1 MFHVKHYRNIQI
13 ESAFFMIL
21 SYFHKTAKDPVKQ
34 RNIKFLAL
42 QSNGVFD
49 PRSGRQLCMQP
60 YPLGSLLAGI
70 NLAVIL

>member
-1 MFHVKHYRNIQI
+1 MFHVKHYKNIQI

-21 SYFHKTAKDPVKQ
+21 SYFYKTGKDPVKQ

-49 PRSGRQLCMQP
+49 PRGDRQLCMQP